1 MFNLPESDKDVESS
15 IPFCFDWCTEIDYTK
30 SDAKRNSASFNMRQH
45 LVSAHQDS
53 GEAYAFTRPLR
64 KKQKKSKVPSDDD
77 TCSGEDNSVAPSSTD
92 NDSDSE

>member
-1 MFNLPESDKDVESS
+1 MFNLPESYKDVESS
-15 IPFCFDWCTEIDYTK
+15 IPFHFDWCTEIDYSK

-53 GEAYAFTRPLR
+53 GEAYAFTCPLR
-64 KKQKKSKVPSDDD
+64 KTTKKSTVPSDDD
-77 TCSGEDNSVAPSSTD
+77 SGEDNSVEHSSTD